1 MMISDV
7 IVRIQKRGKE
17 GTEKERRKRGGGPSR
32 VEGGGGESGGG
43 GHDFK
48 IIRVP
53 YRWLIVWF
61 LCPLVER
68 H

>member
-32 VEGGGGESGGG
+32 VEGGGGSRAGV
-43 GHDFK
+43 DMTLRSSVF
-48 IIRVP
+48 
-53 YRWLIVWF
+53 LIDG
-61 LCPLVER
+61 
-68 H
+68 